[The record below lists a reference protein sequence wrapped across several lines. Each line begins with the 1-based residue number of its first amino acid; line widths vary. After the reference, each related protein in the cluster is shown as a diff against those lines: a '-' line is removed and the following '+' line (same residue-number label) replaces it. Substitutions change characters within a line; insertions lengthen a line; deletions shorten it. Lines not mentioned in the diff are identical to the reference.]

1 VQVPA
6 AGAVPDVDLQ
16 FAGRSQLR
24 GRVVD
29 AAGQPR
35 VGFKVWVFDSAGRLV
50 GGNILS
56 DATGAFMLDGTPA
69 GELTVVPI
77 VPGPMLAI
85 EALIASG
92 TRVQVSAD
100 APTAPVTLTVP

>member
-1 VQVPA
+1 MPPGAHTISARSSLFGVAQAQVQVPA
-6 AGAVPDVDLQ
+6 AGAVADVDLQ

-29 AAGQPR
+29 AAGQSR

-50 GGNILS
+50 GGNLLS
-56 DATGAFMLDGTPA
+56 DATGAFMLDGAPA

-77 VPGPMLAI
+77 VPAQCSP
-85 EALIASG
+85 SN
-92 TRVQVSAD
+92 S
-100 APTAPVTLTVP
+100 